1 MEKYYYLN
9 AHNEQQGPVPP
20 DQLTA
25 YGVTSNTK
33 VWKSGMPQ
41 WQAAG
46 EVAELAFLFEKKD
59 QTVPP
64 PPPPPHFSLNN
75 RRKPDNL
82 LVWSIL
88 ATVLCCLPLGIVA
101 IINSNKVDSLWSEG
115 RYEEAR
121 KAADNAK
128 MFCLISLGL
137 GIVSGIIGFF
147 AGFLNAM

>member
-1 MEKYYYLN
+1 MDNYYYLN
-9 AHNEQQGPVPP
+9 AHNEQQGPISS
-20 DQLTA
+20 DQLTS
-25 YGVTSNTK
+25 YGVTKNTK

-64 PPPPPHFSLNN
+64 PPPSSFPPRSEQ
-75 RRKPDNL
+75 KPDNL

-101 IINSNKVDSLWSEG
+101 IINSNKVDSLWNEG
-115 RYEEAR
+115 HYDEAK
-121 KAADNAK
+121 KAAANAK
-128 MFCLISLGL
+128 MYCFISLGL
-137 GIVSGIIGFF
+137 GVIGGIIGFF
-147 AGFLNAM
+147 AGILSAF